1 MSYGFLTCKFREEYL
16 EFMAIKESKEI
27 LTLNSNENH
36 SSKLYFWQLFSI
48 LGEQHIHQII
58 ETFYQNI
65 FNDQEHSYFSDTFK
79 NLGNLDHHIQGQCD
93 FWLDIMGG
101 GKRYA
106 GGKYRLQRH
115 HDFAKQIMN
124 ENGAKRWIVHM
135 KKSLNSNLNTLNID
149 QRIYPC
155 ILDFLNFFMQKYAKE
170 YNFYASKL

>member
-16 EFMAIKESKEI
+16 EFMAIDETEEI
-27 LTLNSNENH
+27 LTLNYTENS
-36 SSKLYFWQLFSI
+36 SSKLYFWQLYSI
-48 LGEQHIHQII
+48 LGEENINSII
-58 ETFYQNI
+58 KTFYEHI

-79 NLGNLDHHIQGQCD
+79 NLGSLDHHIKGQCD

-124 ENGAKRWIVHM
+124 ENGAKRWIINM
-135 KKSLNSNLNTLNID
+135 KNSLNSNDLIFGID
-149 QRIYPC
+149 HRIYPC
-155 ILDFLNFFMQKYAKE
+155 ILDFLNFFMKKYSQE
-170 YNFYASKL
+170 YNFHVSKL